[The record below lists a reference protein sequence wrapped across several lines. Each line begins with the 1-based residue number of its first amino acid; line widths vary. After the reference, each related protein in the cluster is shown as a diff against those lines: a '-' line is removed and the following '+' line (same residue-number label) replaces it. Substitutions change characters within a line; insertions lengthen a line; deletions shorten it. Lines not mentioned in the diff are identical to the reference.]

1 MKTSKPG
8 KQRKRLY
15 QAPLHKRY
23 KQFSAPLSMK
33 LKASHNTNSIPVRLG
48 DTVQIMRGDRKGF
61 EGKVT
66 RVDRTAYRIS
76 IEGVTREKVDGTAT
90 PISIHPSKVRITQL
104 NLDDKWRRE
113 ALKRKGLGEKA
124 EPSEKTTLKETK
136 MKPARKQRKTKKK
149 PTQEPKAETKKR
161 KLKKKVEKSA

>member
-23 KQFSAPLSMK
+23 KQFSASLSMK

-61 EGKVT
+61 EGKVLEM
-66 RVDRTAYRIS
+66 VGFFKGIGRIKYEAPNS
-76 IEGVTREKVDGTAT
+76 KN
-90 PISIHPSKVRITQL
+90 PSYTQG
-104 NLDDKWRRE
+104 
-113 ALKRKGLGEKA
+113 KRKRWEI
-124 EPSEKTTLKETK
+124 TLF
-136 MKPARKQRKTKKK
+136 
-149 PTQEPKAETKKR
+149 TQ
-161 KLKKKVEKSA
+161 KVATFNITPLIKSS